1 MQVSVEAI
9 SELNRKMTVQVPEEQ
24 IRERIESRLRSLSR
38 EVQLDG
44 FRPGKAPAS
53 LIRKRFGA
61 RVREEVLADMIQSSF
76 YEAVRDERLKPAGAP
91 VITTTEF
98 AEGSGLSYIADFE
111 ILPEFALSPLETLE
125 CTRFISLVS
134 EDDLAAMI
142 ARLREQRRRWVAVA
156 RPVAPGDQ
164 ITINFEGKVDGE
176 SFTDGRVEGLRF
188 VLGSGQVIPGFEEHL
203 TGAAPGAELNFE
215 VQFPADYGNEKL
227 AGKTGS
233 FQVEVSRVEESVL
246 PELDAEFVATFGIE
260 NGDMEAFRR
269 DVRENMEREMRRALK
284 NRTKTTVLDALLA
297 RHSFPLPEV
306 LVQEELKDLLQ
317 PYQKAMEKGNLE
329 VTLETL
335 KERYLPLARRRV
347 ALGLLLNRLIE
358 DHRLTVDRK
367 RVRETIEELA
377 RGYEHPQ
384 QVVDWYYSDRSHLRE
399 IENLVL
405 EDQVI
410 DLILA
415 KARVIEREV
424 PFSELMQPA
433 AAIDRQPETG
443 ESE

>member
-9 SELNRKMTVQVPEEQ
+9 SELSRKMMVQVPEEQ

-38 EVQLDG
+38 EVHLDG

-61 RVREEVLADMIQSSF
+61 RVREEVLSDMIQSSF
-76 YEAVRDERLKPAGAP
+76 YEAVRDEKLKPAGAP
-91 VITTTEF
+91 MITATEF
-98 AEGSGLSYIADFE
+98 TEGSGLSYIADFE
-111 ILPEFALSPLETLE
+111 ILPEFTPSPLETLE
-125 CTRFISLVS
+125 CTRFTSAVS
-134 EDDLAAMI
+134 KDDLTAMI
-142 ARLREQRRRWVAVA
+142 DRLREQRRRWVAVE
-156 RPVAPGDQ
+156 RPAAPGDQ
-164 ITINFEGKVDGE
+164 ITINFEGEVDRE

-203 TGAAPGAELNFE
+203 TGATPGAELSFE
-215 VQFPADYGNEKL
+215 VQFPADYGNAKL

-233 FQVEVSRVEESVL
+233 FRVEVTRVEESVL

-260 NGDMEAFRR
+260 NGDVEAFRR

-284 NRTKTTVLDALLA
+284 NRTKTAVLDALLA

-317 PYQKAMEKGNLE
+317 PYQKAAEKGNLE
-329 VTLETL
+329 VALETL

-367 RVRETIEELA
+367 QVRETIEELA
-377 RGYEHPQ
+377 QGYEHPQ
-384 QVVDWYYSDRSHLRE
+384 QVVDWYYSDRNHLRE
-399 IENLVL
+399 VENLVL

-415 KARVIEREV
+415 KARVTEREV

-433 AAIDRQPETG
+433 AAVDRQPEIG
-443 ESE
+443 GSE